1 MQRLVCKVDV
11 GRRGR
16 GPLVVNLG
24 GEIRRERAPIG
35 SFCRVGVG
43 VRIGIPSPTRRTS
56 PRRVVN

>member
-1 MQRLVCKVDV
+1 MCKVDV

-24 GEIRRERAPIG
+24 GEIRRVRTPIG